1 MSKVSYL
8 VSPLC
13 VCCGD
18 SLPGNTEGDHF
29 CENCLRTPPSFSVA
43 RGIAL
48 YQNPVKQ
55 LLHNL
60 KYNFDT
66 TTLGPLLL
74 IAQSSDFSTF
84 ESCDIILPVPLHS
97 KRLKR
102 RGMNQALFLARLFFP
117 ERKEDIYTDVLVR
130 ERPTISQTSLDLQ
143 GRKKNLSDAFT
154 VKNIDII
161 TNKVICLVDDV
172 FTTGATVEECSRSI
186 IAAGGTEVRV
196 LTLARV
202 VTRR

>member
-1 MSKVSYL
+1 M

-18 SLPGNTEGDHF
+18 SLPGNTAVDHF
-29 CENCLRTPPSFSVA
+29 CENCIRIPPSFHVA
-43 RGIAL
+43 RGVAI

-66 TTLGPLLL
+66 TVLGPLLL
-74 IAQSSDFSTF
+74 IAQSYDFSTF

-102 RGMNQALFLARLFFP
+102 RGMNQALFLSRLFFP
-117 ERKEDIYTDVLVR
+117 ERKKDIYSDVLVR
-130 ERPTISQTSLDLQ
+130 ERPTISQTSLDLR
-143 GRKKNLSDAFT
+143 GRKKNLKDAFL
-154 VKNIDII
+154 VKNVDII
-161 TNKVICLVDDV
+161 ENKVVCLVDDV
-172 FTTGATVEECSRSI
+172 FTTGATAEECSRSI
-186 IAAGGTEVRV
+186 ISAGGAEVRV